1 MKYFWPVL
9 LALAALLTACTPIT
23 PPQSTSPLA
32 RGAFVSPLA
41 RGIAPWGN
49 PDDHPL
55 PPDTERIIEAAI
67 EAVARSEGSGAYWT
81 VRRHLPVVMNWRETP
96 PCGATFYADD
106 LLTLILTD
114 PGQKRH
120 GAHCS
125 ARLTLVAQGRA
136 EDMVNRRYYSHNTPE
151 GVTPNEWLALA
162 GCLPDYYPRQ
172 GNAVESLGLNYHSPA
187 AAWAGFKASSPH
199 RTHLLADH
207 EGYLNQVEFG
217 VGYAASDERIVVV
230 VLTSPGCR

>member
-1 MKYFWPVL
+1 MKYAWPVL
-9 LALAALLTACTPIT
+9 LAALLTACTPIT
-23 PPQSTSPLA
+23 PPQPASPLP
-32 RGAFVSPLA
+32 RGAFVSPLP
-41 RGIAPWGN
+41 RGAVT
-49 PDDHPL
+49 L
-55 PPDTERIIEAAI
+55 PPDEERLVIAAI
-67 EAVARSEGSGAYWT
+67 EAVARSEGSGSYWI
-81 VRRHLPVVMNWRETP
+81 VRRHLPIVMSARKAP
-96 PCGATFYADD
+96 PCGATFYADE
-106 LLTLILTD
+106 LLTLILAD

-136 EDMVNRRYYSHNTPE
+136 EDMVNRHYYSHDTPE

-162 GCLPDYYPRQ
+162 GCLPDYYPHR
-172 GNAVESLGLNYHSPA
+172 GNTVESLGLNYHSPA
-187 AAWAGFKASSPH
+187 QAWAGFLASPPH

-217 VGYAASDERIVVV
+217 VGYAASDERILVV